1 MTDDRERMK
10 AIFETLKASIQSGLN
25 ASLSPDDCRELLR
38 MFTLINMRN
47 TIQSVPTAPAPAPR
61 ARGAREPSPVEKI
74 VNGVAELA
82 HGVIEDLAGEV
93 LKPAGRPAKSRRR
106 RT

>member
-1 MTDDRERMK
+1 MSDDKRMK
-10 AIFETLKASIQSGLN
+10 AIFETLKASIKSDLN

-38 MFTLINMRN
+38 MFALMNMRN
-47 TIQSVPTAPAPAPR
+47 TIQSVPTAPTPR
-61 ARGAREPSPVEKI
+61 AREQSPVEKI

-82 HGVIEDLAGEV
+82 HGVIEDLAGDFI
-93 LKPAGRPAKSRRR
+93 KPAGRPAKSRRR